1 MNFLIK
7 SRSLCH
13 LVIFLMTGLVAV
25 SAHSKTQTKE
35 KKIVNNTEEII
46 EVVKNMS
53 AAMEQGNLQEALK
66 AYEPGATL
74 VAQPGMSVSG
84 TAFREALNGYVSM
97 KPKFDMPKHEV
108 VESGDIALHIS
119 PWTMEAI
126 DPATGKTIKQS
137 GLSLAVFRKQKSGKW
152 LMLID
157 NPHGGHLLS
166 K

>member
-1 MNFLIK
+1 MNYVIK
-7 SRSLCH
+7 SRSMRH
-13 LVIFLMTGLVAV
+13 LVIFLMTSVVAV
-25 SAHSKTQTKE
+25 SAHSKTQIKE
-35 KKIVNNTEEII
+35 KKVVNNTEVII

-53 AAMEQGNLQEALK
+53 AAMEQGNLEEALK

-84 TAFREALNGYVSM
+84 AAFREAMNGYVSM
-97 KPKFDMPKHEV
+97 KPKFEMPKHEV

-119 PWTMEAI
+119 PWTMEAV
-126 DPATGKTIKQS
+126 DPATGKTVRQS
-137 GLSLAVFRKQKSGKW
+137 GLSLAVFRKQKNGKW
-152 LMLID
+152 LMVID